1 MSVTVAVIGAGLA
14 GAAAALTLREA
25 GIDVV
30 QFSRGPGATALASGT
45 LDVASASPGIATLPW
60 RDPLRG
66 RALLP
71 RERLALHRRGAATHP
86 YAQLFGAGA
95 ELDRAEREIEA
106 SVLQLAGWLAP
117 EALGV
122 AGSLAA
128 NRLLPSVSGTL
139 RSADYALASVAGTD
153 VLQAA
158 ALAVVDLPALEGW
171 DAHALARTLAHE
183 LESLGLFRLPLRV
196 VRPVLPERMQ
206 YERSPA
212 RLAAQLDA
220 KGACAELAKAVAG
233 IGAEGQVLIFPPVLG
248 LSASASVI
256 AALEAAS
263 GCRVG
268 EALAFPPHAVAGYR
282 LQRALDAAV
291 RRAGAERVDGRM
303 RSVVAADRDRLELL
317 RADGE
322 GRRITADAV
331 VLATGRF
338 VGGGLEAGSFAVR
351 EPLASL
357 PLYDGEGRRIDGIPA
372 HRSARKG
379 YGNEQPLFSA
389 GVRTD
394 RRMRPLD
401 AQGRPHHPRLFA
413 AGDLLGGFDPARE
426 RTGLG
431 VALLSGIHAGRA
443 AAETVRAPHQS
454 FDAASG
460 GMP

>member
-1 MSVTVAVIGAGLA
+1 VNVAVIGAGLA

-25 GIDVV
+25 GLDVV
-30 QFSRGPGATALASGT
+30 QVARGPGATALVGGT
-45 LDVASASPGIATLPW
+45 LDVAGASPGIPTLPW
-60 RDPLRG
+60 HDPLRG
-66 RALLP
+66 SALLP
-71 RERLALHRRGAATHP
+71 RERLALHRRGASTHP

-95 ELDRAEREIEA
+95 ELDRAEREIDA
-106 SVLQLAGWLAP
+106 GMLRLAAWLAP
-117 EALGV
+117 EGLGV

-128 NRLLPSVSGTL
+128 NRLLPSVPGTL

-153 VLQAA
+153 LLQATE
-158 ALAVVDLPALEGW
+158 LAVVDLPALEGW
-171 DAHALARTLAHE
+171 DAHALVRTLAHE
-183 LESLGLFRLPLRV
+183 LESLALRKLPLRI
-196 VRPVLPERMQ
+196 VRLGLQGRMQ
-206 YERSPA
+206 HERSPA

-220 KGACAELAKAVAG
+220 PGASAELAKAVAG
-233 IGAEGQVLIFPPVLG
+233 IGAEGHVLLFPPVLG
-248 LSASASVI
+248 LATSTSVI

-263 GCRVG
+263 GSRVG
-268 EALAFPPHAVAGYR
+268 EALAFPPYAVNGYR

-291 RRAGAERVDGRM
+291 RRAGAERVEGRV

-322 GRRITADAV
+322 GPRLAADAV

-338 VGGGLEAGSFAVR
+338 VGGGLEAGPDAVR
-351 EPLASL
+351 EALVSL
-357 PLYDGEGRRIDGIPA
+357 PLYDGDGRRIDGIPA
-372 HRSARKG
+372 YRSARKG

-394 RRMRPLD
+394 RRMRPLG

-413 AGDLLGGFDPARE
+413 AGDLLGGFDPGRE

-443 AAETVRAPHQS
+443 AAESLRWQQS
-454 FDAASG
+454 LGAAAG